1 MTYQDG
7 RGSDVMEVMCRR
19 RSAQLMRGLG
29 TDCRSDRKR
38 IVVAVARMGFG
49 EHMEVASR
57 RSGVTIVGTSKQ
69 EVNGRLELGLN

>member
-7 RGSDVMEVMCRR
+7 RGSDVMEVMCWR

-29 TDCRSDRKR
+29 TDRRSDRKR
-38 IVVAVARMGFG
+38 IVVAVVRMGFG
-49 EHMEVASR
+49 EHMKVVSR
-57 RSGVTIVGTSKQ
+57 RSGVTIVGTSKR